1 MQALYDHGG
10 YTMLDIRTS
19 DEVNR
24 FGQIPTARRAREGG
38 VSVRVPFKNVKKRF
52 EDGKQQIE
60 TSDNPDF
67 LDQVAA
73 KFSKDTKLLILDFD
87 GQAAIDA
94 LEALYEKGFDQ
105 IVGIQGGYKMWF
117 KTWDNKLKRRNL
129 GEYQEHSWGEGR
141 DSLGIHA
148 SGAGFENGDAQSKD
162 FWSSF

>member
-10 YTMLDIRTS
+10 YTILDIRTTA
-19 DEVNR
+19 EVNR
-24 FGQIPTARRAREGG
+24 FGAVPNARRAKEGG
-38 VSVRVPFKNVKKRF
+38 TTVNIPFKNSKTWF
-52 EDGKQQIE
+52 EDGEQKTE

-67 LDQVAA
+67 LDQVSDQ
-73 KFSKDTKLLILDFD
+73 FDKDDKLLVLDFD

-94 LEALYEKGFDQ
+94 LETLYENGFEQ
-105 IVGIQGGYKMWF
+105 IVGIQGGYKTWF

-129 GEYQEHSWGEGR
+129 GEYQEHSWGDGR
-141 DSLGIHA
+141 DSCGIHA